1 VCLGAKRAAR
11 SRRGARPLTAEQV
24 VGCGLELVDEVGL
37 SGFTT
42 RVLAERLGTY
52 PATLYWHVGNRS
64 QLLAAIVDRALG
76 EVAVEPAGSVDWQE
90 WLRRGARSY
99 RAVLHR
105 HPNLAPV
112 VVSQLVVS
120 APATRL
126 VEVVLSV
133 LDRAGF
139 RGQALAHA
147 FNTYIGSLV
156 GWVSAELSAPPP
168 EAGTSW
174 QQAFASA
181 VAGLPPGEF
190 PVIAA
195 NRAQLADA
203 VFSLRWHGGAER
215 PLDASFEWAVEAWV
229 SGLARQLEGLDRDG
243 AGTDS

>member
-1 VCLGAKRAAR
+1 MGARRAAVPG
-11 SRRGARPLTAEQV
+11 RGARPLTPGRI

-37 SGFTT
+37 GGFTT
-42 RVLAERLGTY
+42 RALAERLGTY

-64 QLLAAIVDRALG
+64 QLLAAIVDRAIG

-90 WLRRGARSY
+90 WLRRAACSY
-99 RAVLHR
+99 RAVIHR

-126 VEVVLSV
+126 VESVLSV

-139 RGQALAHA
+139 RGEALAHA
-147 FNTYIGSLV
+147 FNTYVGSLV
-156 GWVSAELSAPPP
+156 GWVSAELSASPP
-168 EAGTSW
+168 EAGNSW

-181 VAGLPPGEF
+181 VAALPPGEY

-195 NRAQLADA
+195 NRDQLADA
-203 VFSLRWHGGAER
+203 VFALRWHGGAER
-215 PLDASFEWAVEAWV
+215 PLDASFEWAVEAWI
-229 SGLARQLEGLDRDG
+229 SGLARQLEGLDKG
-243 AGTDS
+243 SAATDS

>member
-1 VCLGAKRAAR
+1 M
-11 SRRGARPLTAEQV
+11 SRRGARPLTPGQIV
-24 VGCGLELVDEVGL
+24 TCGLELVDDVGL

-42 RVLAERLGTY
+42 RALAERLGTY

-76 EVAVEPAGSVDWQE
+76 EVAVDPPGSVDWQE

-126 VEVVLSV
+126 VETVLSV

-139 RGQALAHA
+139 RGQGLAHA
-147 FNTYIGSLV
+147 FNTYVGSLV
-156 GWVSAELSAPPP
+156 GWVSAELSAPPR
-168 EAGTSW
+168 EAGNSW
-174 QQAFASA
+174 QDAFASA
-181 VAGLPPGEF
+181 VAALSPGEF

-195 NRAQLADA
+195 NRDQLADA

-215 PLDASFEWAVEAWV
+215 PLDASFEWAVQAWI
-229 SGLARQLEGLDRDG
+229 SGLARQLEDLDNG
-243 AGTDS
+243 SPAAHS

>member
-1 VCLGAKRAAR
+1 V
-11 SRRGARPLTAEQV
+11 SRRGARPLTPGQIV
-24 VGCGLELVDEVGL
+24 TCGLELVDDAGL

-42 RVLAERLGTY
+42 RALAERLGTY

-76 EVAVEPAGSVDWQE
+76 EVAVDPPGSVDWQE
-90 WLRRGARSY
+90 WLRRGAWSY

-126 VEVVLSV
+126 VETVLSV

-139 RGQALAHA
+139 RGQGLAHA
-147 FNTYIGSLV
+147 FNTYVGSLV
-156 GWVSAELSAPPP
+156 GWVSAELSAPPR
-168 EAGTSW
+168 EAGNSW
-174 QQAFASA
+174 QDAFASA
-181 VAGLPPGEF
+181 VAALSPGEF

-195 NRAQLADA
+195 NRDQLADA

-215 PLDASFEWAVEAWV
+215 PLDASFEWAVEAWIG
-229 SGLARQLEGLDRDG
+229 GLARQLEDLDNG
-243 AGTDS
+243 SPAAHS